1 MFLVKDMGKSNFYS
15 KNYKHLCVSNDSN
28 FIYFIFLL
36 STQFPIV
43 IDEVPLQFDI
53 ELFIILFLNKAEGEV

>member
-15 KNYKHLCVSNDSN
+15 KNYKHLCRSNNSN

-43 IDEVPLQFDI
+43 IDEVALQFDI
-53 ELFIILFLNKAEGEV
+53 KLFIILFLNKAEGEV